1 MKRLD
6 RYVGRISL
14 GAFGASLLFF
24 LFLSVLVDLLNSLP
38 KYIDRASKE
47 GYGGVEL
54 AMYLGWYYVRL
65 VPVLFTMVTPFA
77 CVIAGMFS
85 VARLQNANEVVPM
98 LFVGRSLQRVLAPI
112 LWTGALAGLLM
123 VVSWQWVV
131 PHVGAD
137 MASDAMLL
145 TKGKT
150 EIKALAHE
158 VHGDKSRYLQV
169 MEYTLAERRM
179 RGVTMLVLGD
189 LAADVEFVKA
199 AGAVWDAQAGDWALE
214 DGVRGVRVNENLIDE
229 TPAQWLGRPD
239 VTPEVLLQQSR
250 DSVDPEALSYD
261 ELAELI
267 QLRPNRRDVRLA
279 FHRHITYPL
288 ANLLLLLLA
297 LPMAVRFERGSR
309 IDRILIAIGLCGG
322 FMLVDMI
329 CQSLGQR
336 GDLHP
341 IVAAWSP
348 TILFGSLGI
357 VLFGGI
363 RT

>member
-1 MKRLD
+1 MDVQTNVKILLIVDDLSKRC
-6 RYVGRISL
+6 
-14 GAFGASLLFF
+14 
-24 LFLSVLVDLLNSLP
+24 
-38 KYIDRASKE
+38 
-47 GYGGVEL
+47 
-54 AMYLGWYYVRL
+54 
-65 VPVLFTMVTPFA
+65 FT
-77 CVIAGMFS
+77 FS
-85 VARLQNANEVVPM
+85 
-98 LFVGRSLQRVLAPI
+98 I
-112 LWTGALAGLLM
+112 
-123 VVSWQWVV
+123 VS
-131 PHVGAD
+131 
-137 MASDAMLL
+137 
-145 TKGKT
+145 
-150 EIKALAHE
+150 
-158 VHGDKSRYLQV
+158 
-169 MEYTLAERRM
+169 
-179 RGVTMLVLGD
+179 
-189 LAADVEFVKA
+189 
-199 AGAVWDAQAGDWALE
+199 
-214 DGVRGVRVNENLIDE
+214 
-229 TPAQWLGRPD
+229 
-239 VTPEVLLQQSR
+239 
-250 DSVDPEALSYD
+250 D

-267 QLRPNRRDVRLA
+267 QLRPNRKDVRLA